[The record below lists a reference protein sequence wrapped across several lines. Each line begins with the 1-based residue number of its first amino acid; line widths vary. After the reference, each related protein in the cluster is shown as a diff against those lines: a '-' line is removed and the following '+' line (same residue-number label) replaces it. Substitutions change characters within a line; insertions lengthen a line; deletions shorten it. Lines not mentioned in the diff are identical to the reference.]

1 MDFYSITENHNSM
14 RSILFAGL
22 LAISG
27 SVLAQDVQFESGSWM
42 DVNQKAMASGKLIM
56 VDAYTEWCG
65 PCKEMDKR
73 MFHDNAEIA
82 DLINEHFVSYK
93 IDCERGFG
101 LDFSRKFKVN
111 AYPTLLF
118 FNSEGQLIDRQMG
131 YNPITEEFLASL
143 QEVVDMDHSD
153 TYGYDALQIKMDW
166 PDFYKSA
173 FRDANDSTWS
183 PPKNEEAYA
192 FLDTQD
198 DLFAEVSWAVMMRF
212 PLDEEREQF
221 FLTNYNT
228 YLSKYK
234 KEASG
239 KIRDIFFAKVAKAGK
254 EADIQAFD
262 NVMLD
267 VKRYMPEE
275 YNELSY
281 WMSKYYF
288 RMAKDWSGYARQM
301 QDVIDAGEREV
312 SIEEVNDIAWTIYEN
327 VDDVDLLKLA
337 LGWFK
342 PFLDDMDYFA
352 ADTYAALLFKTNDL
366 EAAEEWALKAI
377 EFGKAEG
384 LDFEGT
390 EELLEMI
397 RSAE

>member
-1 MDFYSITENHNSM
+1 MKS
-14 RSILFAGL
+14 LLVAGL
-22 LAISG
+22 LTLSG
-27 SVLAQDVQFESGSWM
+27 LAFAQDVQFESGSWM

-73 MFHDNAEIA
+73 MFHDNAEVA
-82 DLINEHFVSYK
+82 DLINEHFVSFK
-93 IDCERGFG
+93 VDCERGFG
-101 LDFSRKFKVN
+101 LDFARKLKVS

-131 YNPITEEFLASL
+131 YNPITEEFIASIM
-143 QEVVDMDHSD
+143 EVVEMDHAD
-153 TYGYDALQIKMDW
+153 TYGYDALQIRMEW

-192 FLDTQD
+192 FLDSQE
-198 DLFAEVSWAVMMRF
+198 DLFSEISWAVIMRF
-212 PLDEEREQF
+212 PLDEKREQF

-234 KEASG
+234 KEASN
-239 KIRDIFFAKVAKAGK
+239 KIRDIFFLRVAMAGK
-254 EADIQAFD
+254 EGNKESFD
-262 NVMLD
+262 KVMRD
-267 VKRYMPEE
+267 VKQYMPDE
-275 YNELSY
+275 YDELFY

-288 RMAKDWSGYARQM
+288 RTAKDWSGYAAQM
-301 QDVIDAGEREV
+301 QEVIDAGKREV

-327 VDDVDLLKLA
+327 VDDADLLKMA

-352 ADTYAALLFKTNDL
+352 ADTYAALLYKTNEL

-377 EFGKAEG
+377 ELGKQEG
-384 LDFEGT
+384 LNIEGT

>member
-1 MDFYSITENHNSM
+1 MKS
-14 RSILFAGL
+14 LLVAGL
-22 LAISG
+22 LTLSG
-27 SVLAQDVQFESGSWM
+27 LTFAQDVQFESGSWM

-73 MFHDNAEIA
+73 MFHDNAEVA
-82 DLINEHFVSYK
+82 DLINEHFVSFK
-93 IDCERGFG
+93 VDCERGFG
-101 LDFSRKFKVN
+101 LDFARKFKVS

-131 YNPITEEFLASL
+131 YNPITEEFIASIM
-143 QEVVDMDHSD
+143 EVVEMDHAD
-153 TYGYDALQIKMDW
+153 TYGYDALQIRMEW

-192 FLDTQD
+192 FLDSQE
-198 DLFAEVSWAVMMRF
+198 DLFSEISWAVIMRF
-212 PLDEEREQF
+212 PLDEKREQF

-234 KEASG
+234 KEASN
-239 KIRDIFFAKVAKAGK
+239 KIRDIFFLRVAMAGK
-254 EADIQAFD
+254 EGNKESFD
-262 NVMLD
+262 KVMRD
-267 VKRYMPEE
+267 VKQYMPDE
-275 YNELSY
+275 YDELFY

-288 RMAKDWSGYARQM
+288 RTAKDWSGYAAQM
-301 QDVIDAGEREV
+301 QEVIDAGKREV

-327 VDDVDLLKLA
+327 VDDADLLKMA

-352 ADTYAALLFKTNDL
+352 ADTYAALLYKTNEL

-377 EFGKAEG
+377 ELGKQEG
-384 LDFEGT
+384 LNIEGT

>member
-1 MDFYSITENHNSM
+1 MKS
-14 RSILFAGL
+14 LLVAGL
-22 LAISG
+22 LTLSG
-27 SVLAQDVQFESGSWM
+27 LTFAQDVQFESGSWM

-73 MFHDNAEIA
+73 MFHDNAEVA
-82 DLINEHFVSYK
+82 DLINEHFVSFK
-93 IDCERGFG
+93 VDCERGFG
-101 LDFSRKFKVN
+101 LDFARKLKVS

-131 YNPITEEFLASL
+131 YNPITEEFIASIM
-143 QEVVDMDHSD
+143 EVVEMDHAD
-153 TYGYDALQIKMDW
+153 TYGYDALQIRMEW

-192 FLDTQD
+192 FLDSQE
-198 DLFAEVSWAVMMRF
+198 DLFSEISWAVIMRF
-212 PLDEEREQF
+212 PLDEKREQF

-234 KEASG
+234 KEASN
-239 KIRDIFFAKVAKAGK
+239 KIRDIFFLRVAMAGK
-254 EADIQAFD
+254 EGNKESFD
-262 NVMLD
+262 KVMRD
-267 VKRYMPEE
+267 VKQYMPDE
-275 YNELSY
+275 YDELFY

-288 RMAKDWSGYARQM
+288 RTAKDWSGYAAQM
-301 QDVIDAGEREV
+301 QEVIDAGKREV

-327 VDDVDLLKLA
+327 VDDADLLKMA

-352 ADTYAALLFKTNDL
+352 ADTYAALLYKTNEL

-377 EFGKAEG
+377 ELGKQEG
-384 LDFEGT
+384 LNIEGT

>member
-1 MDFYSITENHNSM
+1 MKS
-14 RSILFAGL
+14 LLVAGL
-22 LAISG
+22 LTLSG
-27 SVLAQDVQFESGSWM
+27 LTFAQDVQFESGSWM
-42 DVNQKAMASGKLIM
+42 DVNHKAMASGKLIM

-73 MFHDNAEIA
+73 MFHDNAEVA
-82 DLINEHFVSYK
+82 DLINEHFVSFK
-93 IDCERGFG
+93 VDCERGFG
-101 LDFSRKFKVN
+101 LDFARKFKVS

-131 YNPITEEFLASL
+131 YNPITEEFIASIM
-143 QEVVDMDHSD
+143 EVVEMDHAD
-153 TYGYDALQIKMDW
+153 TYGYDALQIRMEW

-192 FLDTQD
+192 FLDSQE
-198 DLFAEVSWAVMMRF
+198 DLFSEISWAVMMRF
-212 PLDEEREQF
+212 PLDEKREQF

-234 KEASG
+234 KEASN
-239 KIRDIFFAKVAKAGK
+239 KIRDIFFSRVAMAGK
-254 EADIQAFD
+254 EGNKESFD
-262 NVMLD
+262 KVMRD
-267 VKRYMPEE
+267 VKQYMPDE
-275 YNELSY
+275 YDELFY

-288 RMAKDWSGYARQM
+288 RTAKDWSGYAAQM
-301 QDVIDAGEREV
+301 QEVIDAGKREV

-327 VDDVDLLKLA
+327 VDDADLLKMA

-352 ADTYAALLFKTNDL
+352 ADTYAALLYKTNEL

-377 EFGKAEG
+377 ELGKQEG
-384 LDFEGT
+384 LNIEGT